1 MDERDEELMDRRL
14 GRIAGI
20 VALGLVLARL
30 FLRLL
35 LRGPG
40 IPPWPLILVASALL
54 GGIVFWLL
62 GQALPGRPRLAA
74 FLFSLGA
81 LLLLLRVTVPET
93 LLAGVIP
100 SAETWSPLSTEMSEA
115 LRLIRH
121 GVAPIV
127 PTAGVVG
134 VLAVVMWFV
143 GSLFAWGSTT
153 GPVAALFLP
162 LLTLYL
168 QLAVSDRHPVGLTWT
183 IVFLVVLGLGVTAM
197 AMERRHAVGRT
208 RDPDGRALPGHTPYL
223 ALVLA
228 AVVGLGALVVTETA
242 AGLVPS
248 EGVLAWRG
256 GGTGYGLGGSGVS
269 FNRLVDLKQRII
281 SRTNQVLF
289 RATLGPDSPP
299 GDRIYWR
306 METLDEFDG
315 SAWRRSNVNSQS
327 YDPNRGVPAS
337 DDLYLGTSHRILHQ
351 VQIDNLRGEGV
362 LPTAGVPLEVHEL
375 SVGSSAIP
383 PSSLLV
389 LEDSTLVA
397 PSGLQRG
404 ATYQAVANYPEID
417 ADLGALATGPDGGLS
432 PLFASAAAAGSFE
445 ATPGG
450 PAAET
455 ATPVGLARY
464 TQLPDD
470 IPSALTEIA
479 RERTAGASTNFE
491 RAWLLQ
497 HWFRDSGDFLY
508 STDVS
513 TGHDSLDL
521 EDWLTDGTSPNYRIG
536 YCEQFAATMAILGRT
551 LGIPSR
557 VVWGFTPGR
566 VEPQAAGPDIVVVR
580 DTNAHAWVEMWMNG
594 FGWVTFDPTPR
605 GAFQPPSPTA
615 SFDPTQFL
623 PDPGDL
629 GTVTSPTVPGGGS
642 QVPNDFVDV
651 PPLSGSLER
660 ARWWLLLV
668 PALAIA
674 LTAVPLVKSVRRR
687 QRLARLRRGDI
698 TAAWEEI
705 VDRLTDL
712 GEPVPPAKTPMELAR
727 DIDIALLSLAV
738 GYSAA
743 VYGGRTGNGKES
755 DLLDVEG
762 WLHTRYQGGQRIR
775 ARINPRSLRGRA

>member
-1 MDERDEELMDRRL
+1 MDRRL

-30 FLRLL
+30 VLRLL
-35 LRGPG
+35 LGGPG

-62 GQALPGRPRLAA
+62 GQALPERPRLVV
-74 FLFSLGA
+74 FLFGLGA

-100 SAETWSPLSTEMSEA
+100 SAETWSPLSTEMSGA

-121 GVAPIV
+121 GVAPVV
-127 PTAGVVG
+127 PTTGVVG

-183 IVFLVVLGLGVTAM
+183 VVFIVVLGLGVTAM
-197 AMERRHAVGRT
+197 AMERRQAVGRA
-208 RDPDGRALPGHTPYL
+208 RDPDGRAIPSHTPYL
-223 ALVLA
+223 ALILT
-228 AVVGLGALVVTETA
+228 AVVGLGALVITETA

-248 EGVLAWRG
+248 QGVLAWRG
-256 GGTGYGLGGSGVS
+256 GGTGYGLGGSGVA

-315 SAWRRSNVNSQS
+315 SAWRRSNVNSQA

-337 DDLYLGTSHRILHQ
+337 DDLYLGTSHRVLHQ

-362 LPTAGVPLEVHEL
+362 LPTAGVPLQVHEL
-375 SVGSSAIP
+375 SVGNSAIP

-389 LEDSTLVA
+389 LEDSALVA

-404 ATYQAVANYPEID
+404 ATYQAVASHPDID
-417 ADLGALATGPDGGLS
+417 ADLGSLATGPDGALS
-432 PLFASAAAAGSFE
+432 PLFAAAAAVGNFE

-450 PAAET
+450 PPVET
-455 ATPVGLARY
+455 ATPAGLARY

-470 IPSALTEIA
+470 IPATLTDIA
-479 RERTAGASTNFE
+479 REQTAGASTNFE

-497 HWFRDSGDFLY
+497 HWFRDSGDFQY

-521 EDWLTDGTSPNYRIG
+521 EDWLTDDTSSNHRIG

-557 VVWGFTPGR
+557 VVWGFTPGQ
-566 VEPQAAGPDIVVVR
+566 VEPQAEGPDVVVVR
-580 DTNAHAWVEMWMNG
+580 DTNAHAWVEMWMDG
-594 FGWVTFDPTPR
+594 FGWVSFDPTPR

-615 SFDPTQFL
+615 SFDPTRFL

-629 GTVTSPTVPGGGS
+629 GTVTAPTVPGGAEG
-642 QVPNDFVDV
+642 PNAFVDE
-651 PPLSGSLER
+651 PPISGTLER
-660 ARWWLLLV
+660 TRWWLLLV

-674 LTAVPLVKSVRRR
+674 LAAVPLAKSVRRR
-687 QRLARLRRGDI
+687 RRLARLRRGDI

-727 DIDIALLSLAV
+727 DTDIALLSLAV

-743 VYGGRTGNGKES
+743 VYGGRIGNGKES
-755 DLLDVEG
+755 DLLDIEG
-762 WLHTRYQGGQRIR
+762 WLHTKYQGGRRIR
-775 ARINPRSLRGRA
+775 ARISPRSLRGRVD